1 MQIEKSIQNRIYE
14 VRGERV
20 MLDFDLAALY
30 EVDTKRLNEQ
40 VKRNMERFPKDF
52 MFRLT
57 VEEWEGMW
65 SHFATT
71 STDEAEV
78 RSQNFTTSPQK
89 RRKDNMP
96 FACTEHG
103 VTMLASVLKSG
114 KAVQMSIAVVRVFI
128 ALKQFAMHSRIGF
141 EGKLLELKQELTQ
154 RLDEHD
160 SQLNS
165 IYNALENLLDKET
178 DKEAEKLKW
187 ENGRGSDLRNE
198 NIQGYLVTFPQH
210 ISIFIG

>member
-14 VRGERV
+14 IRGERV

-30 EVDTKRLNEQ
+30 EVETKALNQ
-40 VKRNMERFPKDF
+40 AVKRNAIRFPEDF
-52 MFRLT
+52 MFRLSLA
-57 VEEWEGMW
+57 EWESMRSQYVTASGREQPM
-65 SHFATT
+65 
-71 STDEAEV
+71 
-78 RSQNFTTSPQK
+78 RSQNVTASQK
-89 RRKDNMP
+89 KRNVNVTP
-96 FACTEHG
+96 FAFTEHG

-128 ALKQFAMHSRIGF
+128 ALKQFAMQSRVGF
-141 EGKLLELKQELTQ
+141 EGQLQELKRELTQ

-165 IYNALENLLDKET
+165 IYNALENLLDKEM

-187 ENGRGSDLRNE
+187 EERQR
-198 NIQGYLVTFPQH
+198 
-210 ISIFIG
+210 IGFKK